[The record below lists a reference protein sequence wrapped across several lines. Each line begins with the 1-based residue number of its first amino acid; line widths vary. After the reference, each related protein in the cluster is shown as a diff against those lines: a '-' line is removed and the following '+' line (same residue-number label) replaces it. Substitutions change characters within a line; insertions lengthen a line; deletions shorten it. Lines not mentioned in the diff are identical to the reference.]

1 MADIDSIYCP
11 NCHQKTSLTTR
22 KTHDAPSLGKKI
34 DIAECNGCDFFVMVT
49 RNRNNNQIITI
60 SPNPLPKSVDQ
71 RIPEDI
77 ADDFREALLCLSVG
91 ANRGASVLARRAVQS
106 ICKNKGATKRDL
118 KDQVDELFTK
128 NIITEDL
135 KNWAHEVRYVG
146 NDAAHPNDTAVSK
159 EDAEEI
165 LDLLDSLCEVLYIAP
180 AKAANRKAIREARKN
195 GTQ

>member
-77 ADDFREALLCLSVG
+77 ADDLDLTRERVRQIKEKAL
-91 ANRGASVLARRAVQS
+91 RRLRKSAKS
-106 ICKNKGATKRDL
+106 TI
-118 KDQVDELFTK
+118 
-128 NIITEDL
+128 L
-135 KNWAHEVRYVG
+135 KNY
-146 NDAAHPNDTAVSK
+146 
-159 EDAEEI
+159 
-165 LDLLDSLCEVLYIAP
+165 L
-180 AKAANRKAIREARKN
+180 
-195 GTQ
+195 